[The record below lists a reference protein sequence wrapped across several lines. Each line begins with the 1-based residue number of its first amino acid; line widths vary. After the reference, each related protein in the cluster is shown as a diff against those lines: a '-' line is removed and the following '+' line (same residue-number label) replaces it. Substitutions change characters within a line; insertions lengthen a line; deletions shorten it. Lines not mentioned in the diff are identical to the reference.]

1 MPNTTNIYQQSPDMD
16 TTGGRLSRAREAVGL
31 TVKQLAWRLGVKV
44 STIHAWESDRS
55 QPGAH
60 RMSMLSGL
68 LGVSLSWILH
78 GVGAAPVEASEDD
91 AEESLEALA
100 AQLDRLKSLHTET
113 GQLIGRLQQDIAR
126 FGAER

>member
-1 MPNTTNIYQQSPDMD
+1 MD
-16 TTGGRLSRAREAVGL
+16 TTGGRLSRAREAAGL

>member
-16 TTGGRLSRAREAVGL
+16 TTGGRLSRAREAAGL
-31 TVKQLAWRLGVKV
+31 TVKQLAWR
-44 STIHAWESDRS
+44 
-55 QPGAH
+55 
-60 RMSMLSGL
+60 

>member
-16 TTGGRLSRAREAVGL
+16 TTGGRLSRAREAAGL

-60 RMSMLSGL
+60 RLSMLSGL

-78 GVGAAPVEASEDD
+78 GVGSAPIESDLVEP
-91 AEESLEALA
+91 AETIESLTE
-100 AQLDRLKSLHTET
+100 QVDKLKLLHVET

-126 FGAER
+126 FGADR

>member
-1 MPNTTNIYQQSPDMD
+1 MRRRPPSRPEPN
-16 TTGGRLSRAREAVGL
+16 
-31 TVKQLAWRLGVKV
+31 
-44 STIHAWESDRS
+44 WET
-55 QPGAH
+55 
-60 RMSMLSGL
+60 
-68 LGVSLSWILH
+68 
-78 GVGAAPVEASEDD
+78 PVEDSEDD